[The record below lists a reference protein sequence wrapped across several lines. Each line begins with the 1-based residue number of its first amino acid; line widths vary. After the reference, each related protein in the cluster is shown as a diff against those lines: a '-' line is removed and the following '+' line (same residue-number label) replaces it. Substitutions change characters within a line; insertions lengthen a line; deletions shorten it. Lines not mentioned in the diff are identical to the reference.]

1 MPKERKRNINRQWTN
16 KHPCSLIM
24 IKTQIITRE
33 RDFLLLFTMAKI
45 LKRIFDI
52 QGWQGRMER
61 NTAYGMELNYYNFF
75 WRTLLWYLCFFDTEK
90 KSSHNHEEICT
101 NIFITILS
109 IVKNSKQKFTNREE
123 ELNYDTSIIRN
134 AMQNLINLYIVVELP
149 VTYICKLK
157 IIKFCFILTLW
168 SQLC

>member
-1 MPKERKRNINRQWTN
+1 
-16 KHPCSLIM
+16 M

-75 WRTLLWYLCFFDTEK
+75 
-90 KSSHNHEEICT
+90 
-101 NIFITILS
+101 
-109 IVKNSKQKFTNREE
+109 
-123 ELNYDTSIIRN
+123 
-134 AMQNLINLYIVVELP
+134 
-149 VTYICKLK
+149 
-157 IIKFCFILTLW
+157 
-168 SQLC
+168 